1 MRAKARNISLYLLF
15 FVTLL
20 AYFSAWW
27 AVRTYGSISMEEIVF
42 HLNVPLDGV
51 NTEYIVSYLGT
62 ALAPSLAVFFTAM
75 FLYRRCCLFLRAR
88 KAYTCVDVR
97 LGKKRWYVELTD
109 RAFSRAM
116 ALLLAFGLVFMA
128 VGTDNLL
135 NIGEYLYNQFHKSSF
150 IEEQYQ
156 KPDASILTFPEQK
169 RNLVYIYLESME
181 KTFEDKE
188 NGGIWR
194 KM

>member
-1 MRAKARNISLYLLF
+1 MRAKARKISLYLLF

-51 NTEYIVSYLGT
+51 NTEYIVSYL
-62 ALAPSLAVFFTAM
+62 APSLAVFCIAM
-75 FLYRRCCLFLRAR
+75 FLYRRCCLFLRTR
-88 KAYTCVDVR
+88 KTYTCVDVR

-109 RAFSRAM
+109 RAFSKSM

-150 IEEQYQ
+150 I
-156 KPDASILTFPEQK
+156 
-169 RNLVYIYLESME
+169 
-181 KTFEDKE
+181 
-188 NGGIWR
+188 
-194 KM
+194 

>member
-1 MRAKARNISLYLLF
+1 MRAKARKISLYLLF

-62 ALAPSLAVFFTAM
+62 ALAPSLAVFCIAM
-75 FLYRRCCLFLRAR
+75 FLYRRCCLFLRTR
-88 KAYTCVDVR
+88 KTYTCVDVR

-109 RAFSRAM
+109 RAFSKSM

-150 IEEQYQ
+150 KSSTRSRTLPFSPSRSRRETWCIF
-156 KPDASILTFPEQK
+156 IWNRWK
-169 RNLVYIYLESME
+169 RPLRIK
-181 KTFEDKE
+181 KTAE
-188 NGGIWR
+188 IWR